1 MKKTKLKISVICW
14 MILCVIALNLAGCSQ
29 HKSLMDGI
37 YAKEVTP
44 LNDLEDGNLAATD
57 FAIRLFQASNKGE
70 ENVLISPLSVLYA
83 LAMTANGATD
93 ETLAQMESV
102 LGMTRKDL
110 NSYLYTY
117 MNSLPQGEKY
127 KLSVANSIWFRDDKR
142 LTVKEE
148 FLQTNAD
155 YYGAQIYK
163 APFNDDTVKDINGWV
178 NEHTD
183 GMIPDII
190 EKISPQ
196 AIMYLI
202 NALAFDAE
210 WSVPYTERQV
220 QEGDFKAENGTTQKM
235 EFMNSTE
242 RYYLKDDMATGFIKK
257 YAGYEYAFVAL
268 LPNENVTLEDYV
280 NSLDA
285 SKLYSMLCNPESPD
299 VWASMPKFTVEYEIE
314 MSQILKAMGMTEA
327 FDEAG
332 ADFSD
337 LGKSKAG
344 NIYISQVIHKTFI
357 EVAEQGTRAGAVTA
371 VEMGDNGGTLT
382 EIKKVY
388 LTRPFLYMLVD
399 CENNVPFFIGTFTGV
414 SE

>member
-1 MKKTKLKISVICW
+1 
-14 MILCVIALNLAGCSQ
+14 
-29 HKSLMDGI
+29 
-37 YAKEVTP
+37 
-44 LNDLEDGNLAATD
+44 
-57 FAIRLFQASNKGE
+57 
-70 ENVLISPLSVLYA
+70 
-83 LAMTANGATD
+83 
-93 ETLAQMESV
+93 
-102 LGMTRKDL
+102 
-110 NSYLYTY
+110 
-117 MNSLPQGEKY
+117 
-127 KLSVANSIWFRDDKR
+127 
-142 LTVKEE
+142 
-148 FLQTNAD
+148 
-155 YYGAQIYK
+155 
-163 APFNDDTVKDINGWV
+163 
-178 NEHTD
+178 
-183 GMIPDII
+183 MIPDII

-332 ADFSD
+332 ADFAD

-371 VEMGDNGGTLT
+371 VEMDGNGGTLT

-388 LTRPFLYMLVD
+388 LTRPFLYMLID